1 MQADDQAAPPG
12 AGWGEPLVRFDAAWQ
27 RLESRLCTWVLVA
40 EIASLTLWVFLRGFA
55 TNFVPGQSAAGLLCR
70 SMVSTALFGVI
81 AHLTTR
87 HRKPAVHRIAVTTS
101 MVFGVISG
109 AFWAHVGV
117 AWSSNLLNWL
127 QNASVL
133 MLIGGLRGLAT
144 RLTFWVAF
152 LGASLASSRGKHIHV
167 DVLLR
172 YVPAK
177 LRLATAI
184 LGWLGAAVV
193 SAVAVCGFVDYIAIA
208 AFQANANEP
217 CPGDATKECDTPV
230 STKLGIV
237 AKEVSADF
245 FVLGRQASLD
255 LRTLPHVLAGTP
267 YDQWMTA
274 GDWNT
279 WLDGA
284 DWGSHFDKAAVD
296 AQHMDASVPGTM
308 HIPAVEVPGGGGQ
321 SRGLLVRE
329 LDFIFPF
336 GFAVIALKFLL
347 RIVLLIS
354 GSIQHDMSSELDE
367 EALVHAKER
376 DDEAAAKGS
385 IA

>member
-1 MQADDQAAPPG
+1 MQADDQAAPAG

-27 RLESRLCTWVLVA
+27 RLESRLCTGVLVA
-40 EIASLTLWVFLRGFA
+40 EIASLTLWIFLRGFA
-55 TNFVPGQSAAGLLCR
+55 TSFIPGQSAAGLLCR

-81 AHLTTR
+81 AHLATR
-87 HRKPAVHRIAVTTS
+87 RRSLAVQRIVVTSS
-101 MVFGVISG
+101 MLLGVISG
-109 AFWAHVGV
+109 AFWVHVGV

-172 YVPAK
+172 YVPSK
-177 LRLATAI
+177 LRLATSI
-184 LGWLGAAVV
+184 LGLLGACVV

-208 AFQANANEP
+208 AFQANANQP
-217 CPGDATKECDTPV
+217 CPDDATKECDTPV

-255 LRTLPHVLAGTP
+255 LRSLPHVLAGTP
-267 YDQWMTA
+267 YDKWMTA
-274 GDWNT
+274 AEWNE

-284 DWGSHFDKAAVD
+284 DWGAHFDKAAVD
-296 AQHMDASVPGTM
+296 AQHMDATVPGAL
-308 HIPAVEVPGGGGQ
+308 HIPAVEVPGSGGE
-321 SRGLLVRE
+321 SRGLLIRE

-336 GFAVIALKFLL
+336 GFAIIALKFLL

-354 GSIQHDMSSELDE
+354 GSVKHDMGAELDE
-367 EALVHAKER
+367 EALARANQR
-376 DDEAAAKGS
+376 DEEAAKGM
-385 IA
+385 A